1 MSMKPERGGSRVPVS
16 TAGSGSRALIVWRVL
31 SALFLLAM
39 AGIHLWLAVKGAGS
53 LGKPFWVN
61 AVGGLVLA
69 IAMVVLR
76 GRLLLLA
83 SVLSTLFMAGTL
95 LALVLAL
102 TVGLFGIHEFL
113 SYGPVPPTLVVESIG
128 TIVLA
133 VTTALLYQTMRGS
146 LTQSRTS
153 SRPGRHRGPG
163 GGV

>member
-1 MSMKPERGGSRVPVS
+1 MKPEPGGSRVPVS
-16 TAGSGSRALIVWRVL
+16 AGGAGHREQRSLILWQLL
-31 SALFLLAM
+31 SALLLLTM
-39 AGIHLWLAVKGAGS
+39 GGIHLYLALKGAGS

-102 TVGLFGIHEFL
+102 TVGLFGIGESL
-113 SYGPVPPTLVVESIG
+113 SYGPVPPTLAVESIG

-146 LTQSRTS
+146 LTQSR
-153 SRPGRHRGPG
+153 
-163 GGV
+163 GV